1 MTLTYVSGRPNIKKM
16 ADVRFPKSLLTRS
29 MSIEA
34 KNKPPSSGWFI
45 LSAFSATLDDCG
57 IHPRFPY
64 LDRTRGQFSSCVRG
78 QAVTP
83 IRQGKAASEREGFGF
98 AIP

>member
-57 IHPRFPY
+57 IHPDFPIW
-64 LDRTRGQFSSCVRG
+64 TEQ
-78 QAVTP
+78 
-83 IRQGKAASEREGFGF
+83 EGSFH
-98 AIP
+98 PV